1 MAAGLQFTAEP
12 RNRLAPLGDP
22 AGYNAAVDFVD
33 RNIEEGRS
41 DKTAFVDPS
50 RSISYGELYDAVVR
64 VGPMLR
70 RFGIERENRVAMVML
85 DTVDFPAVFWGA
97 IRAGVI
103 PVLLNT
109 RLTVDQYQYL
119 LKDSRAKAVFV
130 SPALLPQIE
139 SAVKGAPNIRKI
151 VVAGGGPQSYPRLD
165 KLLQDEDPGEPA
177 ETSADEVAFWQY
189 SSGTTGLPKGVMHV
203 HSTPRFAAWHVG
215 EQRLGICEDDVSF
228 SSAKMFFSYGLGNSI
243 ICPMGVGATTVLYPE
258 RPTPQTVFEMLHAY
272 QPTVFYAVPTLY
284 ASILA
289 DRRCTPDQGSGR
301 LRLCMSAG
309 EPLPSH
315 IGAAWK
321 ERFGTDI
328 VNGVGSTE
336 LAHMFLTSIQ
346 GAVEYGTSGVPVE
359 GVTLRLVD
367 DNDRDVP
374 DGEMGELLVRSPTA
388 AAGYWNQRAKTR
400 RTFQGEWTRTGD
412 KYVRRADGV
421 YVYCGRTDDMF
432 KTSGIWVS
440 PFEVEDA
447 LLSHPLVGEAAV
459 IPAEDVAGLVKPKAF
474 VVLKDSGAGQPGR
487 ALYEELKVHVKVSI
501 GPWKYPRWIEFVES
515 LPRTATGKVQR
526 YKLRELQNSGLLDD
540 DDDGS
545 PEGRDAASGIRK

>member
-1 MAAGLQFTAEP
+1 MIAGLQSTAEVP
-12 RNRLAPLGDP
+12 DRLAALDES

-33 RNIEEGRS
+33 RNIEEGRGN
-41 DKTAFVDPS
+41 KTAFMDPA
-50 RSISYGELYDAVVR
+50 RTVTYGELYDAVVR
-64 VGPMLR
+64 VGPMLNR
-70 RFGIERENRVAMVML
+70 LGVERENRVAVVML

-97 IRAGVI
+97 IRAGII

-109 RLTVDQYQYL
+109 RLTVDQYQFL
-119 LKDSRAKAVFV
+119 LKDSRAKVVIA
-130 SPALLPQIE
+130 SPALLPHVE
-139 SAVKGAPNIRKI
+139 AAVRGAPNIRHI
-151 VVAGGGPQSYPRLD
+151 VVAGGGPQHYPRLD
-165 KLLQDEDPGEPA
+165 RLVQAEDPGEPA
-177 ETSADEVAFWQY
+177 ETCADEVAFWQY

-203 HSTPRFAAWHVG
+203 HSTPRLAAWHVG
-215 EQRLGICEDDVSF
+215 EQRLGIGEDDVSF

-258 RPTPQTVFEMLHAY
+258 RPTPQTVFEMLHTY

-289 DRRCTPDQGSGR
+289 DRRCTPDQSSSR

-309 EPLPSH
+309 EPLPTH
-315 IGAAWK
+315 IGHAWK
-321 ERFGTDI
+321 ERFGVDI

-336 LAHMFLTSIQ
+336 LAHMFLTNDRA
-346 GAVEYGTSGVPVE
+346 AVEYGTSGIPVD

-367 DNDRDVP
+367 ESDRDVP
-374 DGEMGELLVRSPTA
+374 NGEIGELIVRSPTA

-412 KYVRRADGV
+412 KYVRRSDGV
-421 YVYCGRTDDMF
+421 YIYCGRTDDMF

-459 IPAEDVAGLVKPKAF
+459 IPVEDVAGLVKPKAF
-474 VVLKDSGAGQPGR
+474 VVLKETGAGQPGR

-526 YKLRELQNSGLLDD
+526 YKLRELQSAGLLDED
-540 DDDGS
+540 ESAGAGGGS
-545 PEGRDAASGIRK
+545 R